1 MHDSGL
7 RALIGTKVRKA
18 VKSKESN
25 SLEME
30 EFDALGDSLRNDC
43 GWKTSA
49 VQSHKVFP
57 EIICEQV
64 SLSEIVNIEDTSN
77 N

>member
-1 MHDSGL
+1 
-7 RALIGTKVRKA
+7 
-18 VKSKESN
+18 
-25 SLEME
+25 ME